1 MQRKSIEPLTSRL
14 PPIQEQEFD
23 MASAWLYEEDRVEAA
38 PPSFVISDWGID
50 RYKGDAPEI
59 QFLIEDILPCGQP
72 SLISSLGGVGKSYA
86 MLDLA
91 IRIAAGPGLVNPYCL
106 GGRVVKQGKAV
117 FITAEDSLAA
127 IHRRIGLLISEDDKK
142 KLAGN
147 LFVVPL
153 PDAGGHTAL
162 LEQKHGEMKMTTA
175 WHSLFAQIHALG
187 DVAFVCLDPLQT
199 FIQGD
204 INAAPE
210 VAQTFWAA
218 MSQLCAETGATGMVT
233 HHMRKEMEI
242 SSALQ
247 ARMATRGSSAII
259 DGSRWAYSFW
269 PAPSDMRTS
278 IEGAMGETY
287 GPLDIICGAVVKSND
302 IGMTDE
308 RVFLRDPN
316 SGLLLD
322 CTPMVEGAMEARST
336 LTREQFVESIAEV
349 NRRWDIGQPFSK
361 AVQSDRFFCRWL
373 CGVHQIDMPAA
384 KKYMKEWL
392 DKGYLIQEHHVGLRM
407 KGLRAHA

>member
-1 MQRKSIEPLTSRL
+1 MRPKPIAPLTPRL
-14 PPIQEQEFD
+14 PVIPEEDFEV
-23 MASAWLYEEDRVEAA
+23 ASNWIYEEDQFEKKL
-38 PPSFVISDWGID
+38 PSFVISDWGID
-50 RYKGDAPEI
+50 RFKGDAPEI
-59 QFLIEDILPCGQP
+59 EFLIEDILPCGQP
-72 SLISSLGGVGKSYA
+72 SLISSLGGIGKSYA

-91 IRIAAGPGLVNPYCL
+91 IRIAAGPGLVNAYCL

-127 IHRRIGLLISEDDKK
+127 IHRRIDLLITEDDKK
-142 KLAGN
+142 KLDGN
-147 LFVVPL
+147 LYVVPL

-162 LEQKHGEMKMTTA
+162 LESKHGEMHMTTA

-218 MSQLCAETGATGMVT
+218 MSQLCAETGATGMVS

-242 SSALQ
+242 ESAFA

-259 DGSRWAYSFW
+259 DGARWAYSFW
-269 PAPSDMRTS
+269 PAPSGMRTS
-278 IEGAMGETY
+278 IEAAMQETY

-322 CTPMVEGAMEARST
+322 CTPMVEDAIESRRT
-336 LTREQFVESIAEV
+336 LSREQFVEAIGLI
-349 NRRWDIGQPFSK
+349 NDRWDIGQPFSR
-361 AVQSDRFFCRWL
+361 AVQSDRFLGKWL
-373 CGVHQIDMPAA
+373 CGKYDIDMPAA
-384 KKYMKEWL
+384 KKYIKEWL
-392 DKGYLIQEHHVGLRM
+392 DKGYLVQEFHTTLRM
-407 KGLRAHA
+407 KGLRGNT